1 MTCGC
6 GCKDCTHMQPGGC
19 LLAGIIVGMLLLI
32 LLSSCGAINIP
43 RSHARNYP
51 ERIIDTRKNVSLPR
65 SFVGNAD
72 PPVVLGDPFI
82 LALKN
87 GQQGVSPY

>member
-1 MTCGC
+1 MNCGC
-6 GCKDCTHMQPGGC
+6 GCKDCTHVQPGGC

-32 LLSSCGAINIP
+32 LLSSCGAINVP
-43 RSHARNYP
+43 KSQYQRT
-51 ERIIDTRKNVSLPR
+51 ERIIDTRRNAALPP

-72 PPVVLGDPFI
+72 PPVIKGDPFI

-87 GQQGVSPY
+87 SSQNISPY